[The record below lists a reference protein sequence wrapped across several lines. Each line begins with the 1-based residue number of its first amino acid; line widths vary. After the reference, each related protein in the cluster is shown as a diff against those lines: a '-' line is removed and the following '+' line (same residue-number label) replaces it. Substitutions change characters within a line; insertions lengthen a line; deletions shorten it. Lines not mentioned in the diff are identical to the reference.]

1 MSKIEMGK
9 EIPFVFSLSLSLS
22 IHSPIVR
29 DFLFKWMNDLLFYSK
44 AGFFCDT
51 KYICNIDFFLAL
63 HIKPVSPILKLFLFG
78 TKSSR
83 KIFSC
88 SKMLNIISHHV
99 DFSTRWKDVGTM
111 LEVCR
116 NLISK

>member
-44 AGFFCDT
+44 AGFFCYT
-51 KYICNIDFFLAL
+51 KIRESQFIKSAEVNTFVIFDF
-63 HIKPVSPILKLFLFG
+63 
-78 TKSSR
+78 T
-83 KIFSC
+83 
-88 SKMLNIISHHV
+88 
-99 DFSTRWKDVGTM
+99 FSTTYKAGFSYFSITTKPRF
-111 LEVCR
+111 L
-116 NLISK
+116 